1 MTNNVSGASDFKLQG
16 NIGKIK
22 TTTTQSSENGKT
34 SVSTEATKVSIF
46 SSYDT
51 DQSKHVSGEEM
62 SDKKGVFVAGYKN
75 EIEAKKNVAFKD
87 LQGSAINIAK
97 NKVNEMKDFGAKFDN
112 MLTKFKSSKLFAKL
126 SPDKEQT
133 SVSQDQITTTTQK
146 LDEQANTEFK
156 KHAIDVKAQL
166 SQAMV
171 TALAEIAKE
180 AEAEGK
186 IQDIADAGAINNE
199 AKPQAEQPKTVK
211 LGDKNVNISE
221 FTKTENNGQTIY
233 SKDNKNYTLKD
244 GVLTELKDNKNVDK
258 SNENQEVKAEE
269 DSKDSNKLTF
279 DSLKAE
285 LGDAEKLPIA
295 GSPRGYKAKAWNA
308 MINNNPKL
316 KGKKIQKMITETNA
330 DAALKR
336 YLKSAEG

>member
-1 MTNNVSGASDFKLQG
+1 MTNNVSGASSFELQG
-16 NIGKIK
+16 NFGKVK
-22 TTTTQSSENGKT
+22 TTTTQSIENGKT
-34 SVSTEATKVSIF
+34 SVKTEATKVSIF
-46 SSYDT
+46 SNYDT

-62 SDKKGVFVAGYKN
+62 SDKKGVLVAGYKN
-75 EIEAKKNVAFKD
+75 EIDAKKNVAFKD

-97 NKVNEMKDFGAKFDN
+97 NKVNEMKDFGTKFDN

-126 SPDKEQT
+126 SPDKGQT
-133 SVSQDQITTTTQK
+133 SVSQAQITSTTQQ
-146 LDEQANTEFK
+146 LDSQANREFSR
-156 KHAIDVKAQL
+156 HAVDVKAQL
-166 SQAMV
+166 SQAMA

-258 SNENQEVKAEE
+258 SNKNQEVKA
-269 DSKDSNKLTF
+269 DGNSKDSNKPTF
-279 DSLKAE
+279 ESLKAE
-285 LGDAEKLPIA
+285 LGSAEKLPIA
-295 GSPRGYKAKAWNA
+295 GSPKGYKAKAWNK
-308 MINNNPKL
+308 MINDHSEL
-316 KGKKIQKMITETNA
+316 KGKEIQKMITEANA

-336 YLKSAEG
+336 YLKSAET

>member
-1 MTNNVSGASDFKLQG
+1 M
-16 NIGKIK
+16 
-22 TTTTQSSENGKT
+22 
-34 SVSTEATKVSIF
+34 F
-46 SSYDT
+46 SSLDS

-62 SDKKGVFVAGYKN
+62 SDKKGVLVAGYKN
-75 EIEAKKNVAFKD
+75 EIDAKKNVAFKD

-97 NKVNEMKDFGAKFDN
+97 NKVNEMKDFGTKFDN

-126 SPDKEQT
+126 SPDKGQT
-133 SVSQDQITTTTQK
+133 SVSQAQITSTTQQ
-146 LDEQANTEFK
+146 LDSQANREFSR
-156 KHAIDVKAQL
+156 HAVDVKAQL
-166 SQAMV
+166 SQAMA

-258 SNENQEVKAEE
+258 SNKNQEVKA
-269 DSKDSNKLTF
+269 DGNSKDSNKPTF
-279 DSLKAE
+279 ESLKAE
-285 LGDAEKLPIA
+285 LGSAEKLPIA
-295 GSPRGYKAKAWNA
+295 GSPKGYKAKAWNK
-308 MINNNPKL
+308 MINDHSEL
-316 KGKKIQKMITETNA
+316 KGKEIQKMITEANA

-336 YLKSAEG
+336 YLKSAET